1 MVGRDTHSLF
11 HILLKKYLSL
21 VFISIGNQILKIK
34 NKKYK
39 EKCKIIPSPNLKS
52 EREFMLLALFVVFFF
67 FYF

>member
-1 MVGRDTHSLF
+1 MVGRDTYSLF

-21 VFISIGNQILKIK
+21 AFISIGNQILKIK

-39 EKCKIIPSPNLKS
+39 EKYKIVHSPKHKNEKDFCYPHYS
-52 EREFMLLALFVVFFF
+52 SF